1 VRQFPSR
8 ELWLRFG
15 VSHVG
20 LNAKSS
26 TNQPGGFCMMTRVV
40 PLSRAKALILSVLAI
55 AAAAALLVVTTSGGT
70 AKAGGGRA
78 VTQGDYSV
86 LTSSAAGDASS
97 SAPQSASSGE
107 GNQPIATSL
116 TNIALGNP
124 NITLRIARSTEGG
137 VCVFVERKG
146 ARGDGG
152 SCASAALLRTGA
164 TAEVHEASG
173 EITIAGVVPDG
184 VSSVNVELAGGGSQ
198 TVPVVDNGWAIEDAP
213 ASMVTSSDVV
223 GG

>member
-1 VRQFPSR
+1 
-8 ELWLRFG
+8 
-15 VSHVG
+15 
-20 LNAKSS
+20 
-26 TNQPGGFCMMTRVV
+26 MMRVV
-40 PLSRAKALILSVLAI
+40 PLSRAKALILGVLAI
-55 AAAAALLVVTTSGGT
+55 AAGVALLIVTTSGGT
-70 AKAGGGRA
+70 AHAGSGQA
-78 VTQGDYSV
+78 VTQGDYAV

-107 GNQPIATSL
+107 GNQPIASSMT
-116 TNIALGNP
+116 TVALGNP
-124 NITLRIARSTEGG
+124 NIALRIAKSTEGG

-184 VSSVNVELAGGGSQ
+184 VSSVKVQLTSGASQ
-198 TVPVVDNGWAIEDAP
+198 TVPVVDNGWAIENAP
-213 ASMVTSSDVV
+213 ASMVTASDVV